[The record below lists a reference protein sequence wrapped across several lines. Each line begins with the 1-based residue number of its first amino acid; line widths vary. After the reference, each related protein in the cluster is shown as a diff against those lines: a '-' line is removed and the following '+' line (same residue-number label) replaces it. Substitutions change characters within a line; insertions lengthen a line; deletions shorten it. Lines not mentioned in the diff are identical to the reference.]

1 LFLGLSL
8 SSRHKL
14 KNTYELEKGGKPMK
28 KDVLVQVKGTQTN
41 DIGESETIE
50 LITEGTLFIKPK
62 SYYIIYNESA
72 ISGLEGTTTSLKIEP
87 NRVTLNRMGTAELK
101 QTFEEGVMNEGCYV
115 TPYGTMII
123 GVIPSKVEVDLTD
136 LGGSINL
143 EYELQV
149 GRQKISDNLLSIT
162 VKED

>member
-1 LFLGLSL
+1 
-8 SSRHKL
+8 
-14 KNTYELEKGGKPMK
+14 MK
-28 KDVLVQVKGTQTN
+28 KEVFVKVKGTQIN
-41 DIGESETIE
+41 DIGEADTIE
-50 LITEGTLFIKPK
+50 LYTEGTFFIRPH
-62 SYYIIYNESA
+62 SYYLVYNESA

-87 NRVTLNRMGTAELK
+87 TRVTLNRMGTAELK

-123 GVIPSKVEVDLTD
+123 GVIPSKVEVDLTEV
-136 LGGSINL
+136 GGHINL

-149 GRQKISDNLLSIT
+149 GREKISDNLLSIT